1 MACTVGSEATKYLC
15 VPPEK
20 PMSGHIYAPFFE
32 LSLKGMLFKCGNE
45 SYDRDP
51 HKVALKSMQYGLAQG
66 QGGINCE
73 FELIAE
79 GATGYK
85 ELLDVINKSIAEAPE
100 DIKDCWFKFGWI
112 RKVCGSGSTL
122 NGPESPRIPILPTK
136 ISTNIDSGV
145 TKIKLTCTDLL
156 FRSFSRRVEKS
167 EGSEDDL
174 IPLKQ
179 AIKQLCDN
187 NDPVIDVEFRGAD
200 GGDLEFELSEEK
212 EGKGPKSGWQANE
225 LPLLSTIRNWVNVV
239 KTAKGLGVYFK
250 YDPENVKLIIQED
263 DACTGKDENCGCN
276 NIAASYIVN
285 GGNCSNVLSFSPDI
299 EWVLDA
305 GGGGGGSGG
314 SSNGNMIKAKTDP
327 KIGDI
332 EPSGSGNT
340 ISIPVEANTIPPE
353 VRAANAEEANAA
365 HTMANK
371 GLELRK
377 TIEAELTIIGD
388 PSWHTL
394 ASFKGRYVS
403 IAVVSPFAITGGSGE
418 CVWLAKPP
426 LNPVLSN
433 KMWMVQSADHQIE
446 AGKYVTKLKVTLP
459 AGNAEL
465 SNNDPLG
472 NNDSGYKP
480 DGQGTGD
487 FIGESAFL

>member
-32 LSLKGMLFKCGNE
+32 FSLKGMLFKCGNE

-212 EGKGPKSGWQANE
+212 EGKGPK
-225 LPLLSTIRNWVNVV
+225 
-239 KTAKGLGVYFK
+239 
-250 YDPENVKLIIQED
+250 
-263 DACTGKDENCGCN
+263 
-276 NIAASYIVN
+276 
-285 GGNCSNVLSFSPDI
+285 
-299 EWVLDA
+299 
-305 GGGGGGSGG
+305 
-314 SSNGNMIKAKTDP
+314 
-327 KIGDI
+327 
-332 EPSGSGNT
+332 
-340 ISIPVEANTIPPE
+340 
-353 VRAANAEEANAA
+353 
-365 HTMANK
+365 
-371 GLELRK
+371 
-377 TIEAELTIIGD
+377 
-388 PSWHTL
+388 
-394 ASFKGRYVS
+394 
-403 IAVVSPFAITGGSGE
+403 
-418 CVWLAKPP
+418 
-426 LNPVLSN
+426 
-433 KMWMVQSADHQIE
+433 
-446 AGKYVTKLKVTLP
+446 
-459 AGNAEL
+459 
-465 SNNDPLG
+465 
-472 NNDSGYKP
+472 
-480 DGQGTGD
+480 
-487 FIGESAFL
+487 

>member
-1 MACTVGSEATKYLC
+1 MVCEIGSEAAKYLC

-20 PMSGHIYAPFFE
+20 PLSGHIYAPFFE

-45 SYDRDP
+45 SYDKDP

-66 QGGINCE
+66 QGGTNLE

-122 NGPESPRIPILPTK
+122 IGPQSPEIPILPTK
-136 ISTNIDSGV
+136 LSTNIDSGV

-156 FRSFSRRVEKS
+156 IRSFSRRVEKN
-167 EGSEDDL
+167 EGAEDDL

-179 AIKQLCDN
+179 AIKQLCQN
-187 NDPVIDVEFRGAD
+187 NDPVIDVEFRDKD
-200 GGDLEFELSEEK
+200 GGELEFELSEDK

-239 KTAKGLGVYFK
+239 KTQKGLGVYFK

-263 DACTGKDENCGCN
+263 DACNGKDENCGCN
-276 NIAASYIVN
+276 NIRASYIVN

-305 GGGGGGSGG
+305 GGHGGGSGG
-314 SSNGNMIKAKTDP
+314 SSSGNMIKAKPPSDSE
-327 KIGDI
+327 KI

-340 ISIPVEANTIPPE
+340 ISIPAEANTIPPE
-353 VRAANAEEANAA
+353 VRAANAAEANAA

-371 GLELRK
+371 PLELKK

-394 ASFKGRYVS
+394 AGIAGRYVS

-433 KMWMVQSADHQIE
+433 KMWMIQGADHQIE
-446 AGKYVTKLKVTLP
+446 AGKFVTKLKVTLP

-465 SNNDPLG
+465 PAGSELG
-472 NNDSGYKP
+472 NNDSGYNP
-480 DGQGTGD
+480 DGQGDGFFTGQ
-487 FIGESAFL
+487 SFL